1 MTLHAASGDG
11 PLDARIMLVG
21 DAWGNT
27 DEQAGQPFQGASGQE
42 LNRMLH
48 EDGIMRSE
56 CYTTNIVNARPPG
69 GDIDKWVVVKRK
81 DIT

>member
-27 DEQAGQPFQGASGQE
+27 DE
-42 LNRMLH
+42 
-48 EDGIMRSE
+48 
-56 CYTTNIVNARPPG
+56 RPA
-69 GDIDKWVVVKRK
+69 KS
-81 DIT
+81 